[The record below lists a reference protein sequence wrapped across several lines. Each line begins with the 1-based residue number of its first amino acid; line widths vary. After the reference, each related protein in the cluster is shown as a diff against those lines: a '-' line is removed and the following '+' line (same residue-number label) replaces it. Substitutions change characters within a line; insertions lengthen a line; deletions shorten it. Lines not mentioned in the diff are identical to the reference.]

1 MFYGY
6 VLLYARNQ
14 QTVDLGFEGWVH
26 GLHDTFWSRIMAS
39 SVGTPV
45 VHMKKMGRSLKVPD
59 IRLENQRPS
68 APVNKALYEINDFP
82 KNCMKRPSRHSFWF
96 LERWNHHCLLQSGTI
111 SNAFKSTTVQEKNT
125 PGFFSF
131 YTIFTYFADQI
142 SNLRFFHMHGL

>member
-59 IRLENQRPS
+59 IHLENQHPS
-68 APVNKALYEINDFP
+68 APVNKGLYEINDFQ
-82 KNCMKRPSRHSFWF
+82 KR
-96 LERWNHHCLLQSGTI
+96 T
-111 SNAFKSTTVQEKNT
+111 
-125 PGFFSF
+125 
-131 YTIFTYFADQI
+131 
-142 SNLRFFHMHGL
+142 